1 MPTKVPAA
9 NAAGSA
15 ARRGDERMN
24 MHTAPASVTIN
35 GVNVNADPSQRPV
48 LVDGADTI
56 VKLFQARCKALGA
69 RTAHREKDFGIWK
82 AYSWADYWDYARKIG
97 MGLRHL
103 GLKRGEVVSILSEDR
118 KEWAYFDMGIQS
130 VGGIASG
137 VYTTDSA
144 AQLAY
149 LINDSDSRFLI
160 VENEEQLDKFL
171 EIEGQVPGLAKVIIL
186 EDEGLHALDHE
197 RCLFIDD
204 LYALGEKAQA
214 AEPKAFEEEIA
225 KSRAEDTALLIYT
238 SGTTGMPKGAMLSN
252 ENIMMAITAGA
263 HGLPAME
270 SDEQLCFLPLCHI
283 LERDVSIYFPL
294 AAKCTVNFAESPE
307 TIFANLQEVSP
318 MTFTAVPRVWEKIY
332 SRVLIM
338 VQEATWIGRL
348 AFGAAI
354 KAGQARTKAIMEKG
368 SVPAGTAL
376 NYWVWDHLVLKNLR
390 RMLGFDRMRR
400 GGTGAA
406 PISPELLKWYWSIGV
421 PLVEG
426 YGMTETA
433 GIATINTPTENR
445 VGTIGK
451 VIPGVEARIAENGE
465 IQTKGLNNFQGYW
478 RNNEKTAETF
488 TSDGWLKTGDV
499 GRIDGDGYVTI
510 TGRLKDIIITA
521 GGKNI
526 TPAEIESRLK
536 FSHYISDAV
545 IIGDKRKYLSCLIMI
560 DQENV
565 EKFAQDRK
573 VPFSDFA
580 SLCRAPEV
588 LELIQAEVD
597 QVNKEF
603 ARVEQIKDFRL
614 IDVLLTA
621 EDEELTATMKLKRA
635 TVEKRHKALIDDM
648 YRS

>member
-1 MPTKVPAA
+1 
-9 NAAGSA
+9 
-15 ARRGDERMN
+15 MN
-24 MHTAPASVTIN
+24 MQSRSASVIIN
-35 GVNVNADPSQRPV
+35 GVTFNADPAARPV
-48 LVDGADTI
+48 LVDGQDTI
-56 VKLFQARCKALGA
+56 VKLFAQRCASLGA

-82 AYSWADYWDYARKIG
+82 SYSWSDYWTHAAWVG
-97 MGLRHL
+97 MGLRAL
-103 GLKRGEVVSILSEDR
+103 GLQRGQVVSILSEDR
-118 KEWAYFDMGIQS
+118 KEWAYFDLGIQA

-149 LINDSDSRFLI
+149 LLTDSQSRFLI
-160 VENEEQLDKFL
+160 VENEEQLDKYL
-171 EIEGQVPGLAKVIIL
+171 EIADSTPDVQKVIVL
-186 EDEGLHALDHE
+186 EDEGLHALSDP
-197 RCLFIDD
+197 RVMFLAD
-204 LYALGEKAQA
+204 LYALGKQA
-214 AEPKAFEEEIA
+214 HEAAPETFGDEIS
-225 KSRAEDTALLIYT
+225 KSQPGDTALLIYT

-252 ENIMMAITAGA
+252 ENIMAAITAGA
-263 HGLPAME
+263 HGLPAQD

-307 TIFANLQEVSP
+307 TVFSNLQEVSP

-338 VQEATWIGRL
+338 AQEATWLGRVSFSQ
-348 AFGAAI
+348 AV
-354 KAGQARTKAIMEKG
+354 KAGRKRADALATTGRAP
-368 SVPAGTAL
+368 VLTAL
-376 NYWVWDHLVLKNLR
+376 NYALWDMLVLRNLR

-426 YGMTETA
+426 YGMTETS
-433 GIATINTPTENR
+433 GIATINTPDDNR
-445 VGTIGK
+445 TGTIGRP
-451 VIPGVEARIAENGE
+451 VPGVSVRIADDGE

-478 RNNEKTAETF
+478 RNNEKSAESYTA
-488 TSDGWLKTGDV
+488 DGWLRTGDV
-499 GRIDGDGYVTI
+499 GRIDEDGYVTI

-545 IIGDKRKYLSCLIMI
+545 IIGDRRKYLTALVMI

-565 EKFAQDRK
+565 EKYAQDNK

-580 SLCRAPEV
+580 SLCRAQAV
-588 LELIQAEVD
+588 QDLIRAEVE
-597 QVNKEF
+597 QVNREF

-621 EDEELTATMKLKRA
+621 EDEELTATMKLRRSF
-635 TVEKRHKALIDDM
+635 VEKRHKALIDDM
-648 YRS
+648 Y